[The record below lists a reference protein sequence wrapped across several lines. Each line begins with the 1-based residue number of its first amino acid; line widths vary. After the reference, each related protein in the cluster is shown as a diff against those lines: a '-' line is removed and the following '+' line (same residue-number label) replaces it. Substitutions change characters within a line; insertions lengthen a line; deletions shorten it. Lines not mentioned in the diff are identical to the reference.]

1 MTQLFPVPGESGGR
15 STGRS
20 LVCPAIWW
28 AEDTAPDRVD
38 DKISEGTSISE
49 EIIGALAQSKVLVV
63 VYSEQYLRRNACQE
77 ELRRVFVAAQEEG
90 DPGRRIIVV

>member
-1 MTQLFPVPGESGGR
+1 MAYDVFLSFTRKGH
-15 STGRS
+15 
-20 LVCPAIWW
+20 
-28 AEDTAPDRVD
+28 PDLAQRIRLALGKAGLRVFVD